1 MSEGQRMMARCERL
15 YPLCRSI
22 TGEGLR
28 QTLRLIK
35 EELPELTLHEVP
47 SGTQVFDW
55 IVPPEWRIEEGY
67 IENEQG
73 QRIIDF
79 KECNLHVVGYSEAVD
94 TWLPL
99 EELKTHIY
107 TQDDLP
113 GAIPYVTSYYN
124 RRWGFCMSRRQLD
137 SLPVGKYH
145 AVIKSSH
152 FDGSLTYG
160 ELYIPGESQEEIFLS
175 SYVCHPSL
183 ANDNLSG
190 PSLLTEL
197 ALYLKSLPYRRYS
210 YRLVLVPETIGSLT
224 YLSCNLE
231 RLKEKVVAGFN
242 LTCVGDDRAYTYIA
256 SPYGDTLADR
266 VLKNILHFH
275 YPKYRRYSFKKRG
288 SDERQYCA
296 PGIRLPLCVFCRSR
310 FLDFPEY
317 HTSYDNL
324 QLISAA
330 GMQGSFEV
338 MRECLLLLEHNYRY
352 GATCLGEPQL
362 GRRGL
367 YPTVSKKK
375 SYDEVKPMMHLL
387 AYADGKLDL
396 IALSDRLKR
405 PAAVLIPIVDK
416 LLGAGLLQAR

>member
-1 MSEGQRMMARCERL
+1 
-15 YPLCRSI
+15 
-22 TGEGLR
+22 
-28 QTLRLIK
+28 
-35 EELPELTLHEVP
+35 
-47 SGTQVFDW
+47 
-55 IVPPEWRIEEGY
+55 VPPEWRIEEGY

-137 SLPVGKYH
+137 SLPEGKYH

-210 YRLVLVPETIGSLT
+210 YRLVLVPETIGAIS
-224 YLSCNLE
+224 YLSSNLE
-231 RLKEKVVAGFN
+231 VMKQRVIAGFN
-242 LTCVGDDRAYTYIA
+242 LSCCGDDRAYSYIA

-266 VLKNILHFH
+266 ALKNALRFH
-275 YPKYRRYSFKKRG
+275 CRKFKRYSFRRRG

-296 PGIRLPLCVFCRSR
+296 PGVRLPLCGFGRSSY
-310 FLDFPEY
+310 LGFPEY

-324 QLISAA
+324 GLVSPI
-330 GMQGSFEV
+330 GFQGGFDA
-338 MRECLLLLEHNYRY
+338 MRKCLFALEHNHRY
-352 GATCLGEPQL
+352 EVVSPCEPQL

-367 YPTVSKKK
+367 YPTVAKKEV
-375 SYDEVKPMMHLL
+375 YDSIKTMMNLL
-387 AYADGKLDL
+387 GYADGRNDL
-396 IALSDRLKR
+396 IALSERIKCPVEEILPIIGRL
-405 PAAVLIPIVDK
+405 LD
-416 LLGAGLLQAR
+416 AGVMRQTD